1 MTVAGFGFRAGAD
14 LGSLR
19 SALDEALAHARTEV
33 GLPNVSALAAPR
45 DKAALL
51 EALARMLGVPVL
63 SIEPPALEAAATVT
77 ISAASLAARRT
88 GSVAEAAALA
98 GAGPDARLL
107 TTRHVSPDRMA
118 TCALA
123 RGNHP

>member
-1 MTVAGFGFRAGAD
+1 MIVAGFGFRAGAD

-19 SALDEALAHARTEV
+19 AALTEACSAA
-33 GLPNVSALAAPR
+33 GLPTVSALAAPR

-51 EALARMLGVPVL
+51 EALARALGVPVL
-63 SIEPPALEAAATVT
+63 PIEPPALEAAATVT